1 MTYKIRLTK
10 EANKSY
16 NGSDPILKKKL
27 SKCFKIL
34 QQTPRDYPQIKIL
47 TGDFSGKYRF
57 RVGDYRVI
65 YTIDDHQLEVIIL
78 LILHRSQ
85 AYR

>member
-1 MTYKIRLTK
+1 M
-10 EANKSY
+10 EANENYSKADS
-16 NGSDPILKKKL
+16 ILKKKL

-34 QQTPRDYPQIKIL
+34 QISPRDYPQIKPL
-47 TGDFSGKYRF
+47 KGEFAGKYRF

-65 YTIDDHQLEVIIL
+65 YTIDDQKSEVIIL
-78 LILHRSQ
+78 LIIHRSQ